1 MGSFWGANIVGI
13 SFPIVQYHSN
23 LYTKKKKKK
32 LAYSYYFVQDCDK
45 IKIREK
51 STKKEGFSVF
61 SNTSY

>member
-32 LAYSYYFVQDCDK
+32 KTRLFLLLCTGLRQDQNKRK
-45 IKIREK
+45 I
-51 STKKEGFSVF
+51 
-61 SNTSY
+61 Y